1 MPDFALLPLDYDLAN
16 LANLAISLPGETQH
30 SDSLLVTPYSSQIL
44 HDEQALA
51 RPIGGLINPSSNSG
65 DHGDAGGFIV
75 HSDDGRGTSRP
86 AGPGSIIGRE
96 DDGFLP
102 DAGFGFDAEGNL
114 LEFTPIQRISSTPA
128 VGEGRALGSD
138 AGASA
143 KVRKEHEEGLK
154 ASANVSCLLSG
165 RSSPPFQLL
174 GVPDIE
180 WFNEEIETGEIE
192 TGAMLNF
199 NKFFIL
205 LNGLIII

>member
-1 MPDFALLPLDYDLAN
+1 
-16 LANLAISLPGETQH
+16 
-30 SDSLLVTPYSSQIL
+30 VTPYSSQSL

-51 RPIGGLINPSSNSG
+51 RPIGGLINPSSDTG
-65 DHGDAGGFIV
+65 DHGDVDGFIV

-86 AGPGSIIGRE
+86 AGSSSIIGQE
-96 DDGFLP
+96 GDGFLP

-154 ASANVSCLLSG
+154 ASANVSCFLSK
-165 RSSPPFQLL
+165 SNPPFQLL

-180 WFNEEIETGEIE
+180 
-192 TGAMLNF
+192 
-199 NKFFIL
+199 
-205 LNGLIII
+205 

>member
-16 LANLAISLPGETQH
+16 LANLEISLPGETQH
-30 SDSLLVTPYSSQIL
+30 SDSLLVTPYGSQNL
-44 HDEQALA
+44 HDERALA
-51 RPIGGLINPSSNSG
+51 RPIGGLINTSSNTG
-65 DHGDAGGFIV
+65 DHGGAGGFIV

-128 VGEGRALGSD
+128 VGEGLALGSD

-154 ASANVSCLLSG
+154 ASANVSCFLSNKSSRLSNYLECQTLSG
-165 RSSPPFQLL
+165 SMKKLKL
-174 GVPDIE
+174 GKSKP
-180 WFNEEIETGEIE
+180 GRC
-192 TGAMLNF
+192 
-199 NKFFIL
+199 
-205 LNGLIII
+205 